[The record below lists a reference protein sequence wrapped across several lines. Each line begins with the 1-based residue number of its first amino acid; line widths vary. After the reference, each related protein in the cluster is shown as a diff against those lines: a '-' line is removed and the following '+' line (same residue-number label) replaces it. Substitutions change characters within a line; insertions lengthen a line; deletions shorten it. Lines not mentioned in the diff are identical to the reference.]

1 MAKAKGT
8 TLIGAVKFL
17 RSRREEAR
25 RVLPEH
31 LQHYLD
37 ETISTSAWF
46 PENDLL
52 GLIRAMLEL
61 ISGPADETLEM
72 MGRATA
78 RMHQEGVYAHLL
90 EHGPTRNTTFA
101 LWSSQHDTGTL
112 TVTEE
117 GPCVNRVDLVDYA
130 TPSPE
135 MCAIVG
141 AYVNETIR
149 MGGLN
154 AKTEEVACR
163 RSGAE
168 RCSWRCTWDS
178 DDEVS

>member
-25 RVLPEH
+25 RVLPER

-37 ETISTSAWF
+37 ETIATSAWF
-46 PENDLL
+46 PEEDLL
-52 GLIRAMLEL
+52 ALIRAMLEL
-61 ISGPADETLEM
+61 LPGPAHGTLDM

-90 EHGPTRNTTFA
+90 ENGPTRNTTFA

-117 GPCVNRVDLVDYA
+117 GPNTNRVDLVDYA
-130 TPSPE
+130 MPSEE

-141 AYVNETIR
+141 AYIDETMR
-149 MGGLN
+149 MAGLN
-154 AKTEEVACR
+154 TRTEEIACR
-163 RSGAE
+163 RSGAD
-168 RCSWRCTWDS
+168 RCSWRCRWD
-178 DDEVS
+178 DDHAA